1 MVALLV
7 VREGVYRK
15 YYLSIKRFVQQALLN
30 LF

>member
-15 YYLSIKRFVQQALLN
+15 YYLSIKRFVQQALRGI
-30 LF
+30 